1 MYFFKYKQPYFTGT
15 EIDSKRKINHATY
28 NRLILGSVSFGINF
42 ASYNLLLQK
51 KFIIH
56 LQIPYKQ
63 SV

>member
-42 ASYNLLLQK
+42 ASYNLLSYYRK
-51 KFIIH
+51 IYYSSANTI
-56 LQIPYKQ
+56 
-63 SV
+63 